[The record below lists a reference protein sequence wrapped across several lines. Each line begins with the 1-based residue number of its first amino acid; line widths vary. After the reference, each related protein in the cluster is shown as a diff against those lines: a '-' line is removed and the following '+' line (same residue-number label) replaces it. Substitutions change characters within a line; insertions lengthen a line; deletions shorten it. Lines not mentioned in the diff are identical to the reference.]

1 MLKLKLCD
9 GNCIEH
15 KGDVITVIVYDLE
28 RNTNWGKF
36 NYCENAIKS
45 DQINGF
51 IVKRRIEMKKIGWVI
66 RSEKGYLTRK
76 KDDDFGSL
84 FDADIFDL
92 EKEAES
98 NINNTKKKLGDTQ
111 EILIKIEKTIKIL

>member
-1 MLKLKLCD
+1 
-9 GNCIEH
+9 
-15 KGDVITVIVYDLE
+15 
-28 RNTNWGKF
+28 
-36 NYCENAIKS
+36 
-45 DQINGF
+45 
-51 IVKRRIEMKKIGWVI
+51 MKKIGWVI

-92 EKEAES
+92 EKEAEN

-111 EILIKIEKTIKIL
+111 EILIKIEKTVKIL